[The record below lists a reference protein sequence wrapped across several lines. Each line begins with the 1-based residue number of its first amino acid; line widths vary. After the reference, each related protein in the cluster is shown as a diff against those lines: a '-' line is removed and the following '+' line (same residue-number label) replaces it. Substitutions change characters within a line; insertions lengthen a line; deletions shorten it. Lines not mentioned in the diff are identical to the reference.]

1 MSILK
6 NTNSGKGAIYPRVTF
21 KYLKS
26 LGWYDGVEGNVGNDR
41 EHGAI
46 KRSLCD
52 PKYGW
57 NYKIH
62 FEGDVC
68 YVTLFFGQSTK
79 NHSIGF
85 YPVII
90 EFADELEMAME
101 YLRSNGKKERKLAE
115 HLFATLKHSN
125 GIVKEPRYK

>member
-6 NTNSGKGAIYPRVTF
+6 STNSGKVAIYPRVTF

-41 EHGAI
+41 AHGAI

-57 NYKIH
+57 RYKIH
-62 FEGDVC
+62 FEGEIC
-68 YVTLFFGQSTK
+68 YVTLFFGRSTK
-79 NHSIGF
+79 YRPSGF

-90 EFADELEMAME
+90 EFSNELEMVME
-101 YLRSNGKKERKLAE
+101 YLRSNCKKRQGLAE
-115 HLFATLKHSN
+115 RLFITLKQAK
-125 GIVKEPRYK
+125 GIVKEPLY